1 MAEQLCPCGSG
12 LPLESCC
19 GPVIDGSAPAADAA
33 ALVRA
38 RYSAFA
44 LKNYPFLV
52 ESVHPDFRGDL
63 TPENLAEGLE
73 DVVWTGLEI
82 GACEK
87 DVDLGKEG
95 LFDTVELKAV
105 CEYKGEERTLEE
117 LSLFK
122 WEDGR
127 VYYVDGVPKR
137 PETYHRP
144 EPKVGRNEPCP
155 CGSGKKYKKCCG
167 AA

>member
-12 LPLESCC
+12 LSLEACC
-19 GPVIDGSAPAADAA
+19 GPYIDGDKPAPDAP

-44 LKNYPFLV
+44 LKRYDFLV
-52 ESVHPDFRGDL
+52 ESVHPDFRGEM
-63 TPENLAEGLE
+63 TPESLAEGLD
-73 DVVWTGLEI
+73 DVVWTGLEV
-82 GACEK
+82 GEHHK

-95 LFDTVELKAV
+95 RFDTVELKAT
-105 CEYKGEERTLEE
+105 CMYKGEPRDLEE
-117 LSLFK
+117 LSFFR
-122 WEDGR
+122 WDGDR
-127 VYYVDGVPKR
+127 VYYVDGAAKKQEAYR
-137 PETYHRP
+137 RP